1 MIQFWFKSVFEQPAI
16 QTLDYFCR
24 MDTDSYFLAPVP
36 QNFLKEMHT
45 GQYTY
50 AFRAQTV
57 EGVEVTDGMWDF
69 IDNYL
74 QHHPRV
80 AYLAGENGFTV
91 PSQADRETT
100 SHQQYYNNFEV
111 VHVPTFSKHPDI
123 LHFTNAVDRTNN
135 IYNRRWGDAPL
146 RFLTCKLFIPNAE
159 VLEICDIDYEHQY
172 HMPPTCFNAEQDNS

>member
-16 QTLDYFCR
+16 QTLDYLCR

-36 QNFLKEMHT
+36 QNFLKEMHICRCV
-45 GQYTY
+45 YT
-50 AFRAQTV
+50 A
-57 EGVEVTDGMWDF
+57 
-69 IDNYL
+69 L
-74 QHHPRV
+74 
-80 AYLAGENGFTV
+80 LAAENGFTV

-135 IYNRRWGDAPL
+135 IYNRRWGDAAL

-159 VLEICDIDYEHQY
+159 VLEKCDIDYEHQY